1 MSYNNKCRLLWKE
14 VTRMTEQEIEKLVQD
29 KLNEAYKAEE
39 HPHKFFITANGRG
52 VTDGGD
58 LYNALLADMMRI
70 SQRAMTEILKEALKK

>member
-1 MSYNNKCRLLWKE
+1 
-14 VTRMTEQEIEKLVQD
+14 MTEQEIEKLVQD

-70 SQRAMTEILKEALKK
+70 SQKAMTEILKEALKK

>member
-1 MSYNNKCRLLWKE
+1 
-14 VTRMTEQEIEKLVQD
+14 MTDQEIEKLVQD

-58 LYNALLADMMRI
+58 LGSMQNLVGFWIPHIRRTA
-70 SQRAMTEILKEALKK
+70 